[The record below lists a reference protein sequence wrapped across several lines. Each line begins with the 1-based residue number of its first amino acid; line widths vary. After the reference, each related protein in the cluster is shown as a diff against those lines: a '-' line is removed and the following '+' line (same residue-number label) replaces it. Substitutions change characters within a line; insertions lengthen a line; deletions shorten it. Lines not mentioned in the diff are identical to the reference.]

1 MSENV
6 LAGLGADNEGIKEEK
21 DSLGGFQVF
30 ESGLYPV
37 KLSMVFITKSKGGA
51 MGMTVRG
58 KTAEGQMLDQQL
70 WVTSGDKKGNKNYY
84 IAKKTGDKHF
94 LPGFN
99 VGNAICL
106 LTVAKNLSDLETE
119 PGIAEIYGEK
129 KKVDMIPAL
138 AGQEVTFGL
147 IKQLVD
153 KTELDDES
161 GDYMPTGESRAE
173 NEIDKVFRTKDGL
186 TTVEIRGGLKSG
198 EGKFMQ
204 QWLDKWGG
212 EVKDRTTD
220 VGEVATAGAP
230 KADRPSGDSA
240 PTELFKN

>member
-1 MSENV
+1 MSEKV
-6 LAGLGADNEGIKEEK
+6 LAGLGVGNEDVKEEK
-21 DSLGGFQVF
+21 DSLGGFQVL
-30 ESGLYPV
+30 ESGLYPI
-37 KLSMVFITKSKGGA
+37 KIAMAFITKSKGGA

-58 KTAEGQMLDQQL
+58 KTDLGQMLDQQL

-84 IAKKTGDKHF
+84 INKKTQDKHF

-106 LTVAKNLSDLETE
+106 LAVAKNLSDLDTE

-129 KKVDMIPAL
+129 TKVEMIPAL
-138 AGQEVTFGL
+138 VGQDITLGV

-153 KTELDDES
+153 KTELDSES
-161 GDYMPTGESRAE
+161 GDYLPTGESRAE
-173 NEIDKVFRTKDGL
+173 NEIDKVFRTKDNL
-186 TTVEIRGGLKSG
+186 TTVEIRGGIK
-198 EGKFMQ
+198 EAKFQ
-204 QWLDKWGG
+204 EQWLDKWAG

-220 VGEVATAGAP
+220 VGDAATSGTP
-230 KADRPSGDSA
+230 QVDRPAGDSA